1 MGASW
6 HIPPL
11 PLRSSSDGLPILP
24 RRIEKSQPRVTE
36 SPTLHPGK
44 SPPGADQ
51 GMVSMPGNHR
61 LERTQPLPSGV
72 SPKVGGSQHGA

>member
-11 PLRSSSDGLPILP
+11 PLRLSSDSLPILP
-24 RRIEKSQPRVTE
+24 RRMEKSQPRVME
-36 SPTLHPGK
+36 SPTLQPGK
-44 SPPGADQ
+44 FPPGADQ

-61 LERTQPLPSGV
+61 LERTRPLPSGV

>member
-6 HIPPL
+6 CIPPL
-11 PLRSSSDGLPILP
+11 PFQLSVDGLPILP
-24 RRIEKSQPRVTE
+24 LRMEKAQPCVTE
-36 SPTLHPGK
+36 SPTLQPGE

-61 LERTQPLPSGV
+61 LERIRPLTSGV